1 MKLFA
6 SRQGMAAGG
15 YIVFALT
22 YLMFGLAPSRSA
34 IWVMMG
40 TYGLYYALTAPVL
53 KAIVA
58 EAVPAEIRGRA
69 FGIFAFVTSVT
80 TLLAS
85 VLTGQLWKH
94 FGPALPFFV
103 SAGVATVSA
112 VMLLAMKRPRAVATG
127 A

>member
-1 MKLFA
+1 
-6 SRQGMAAGG
+6 
-15 YIVFALT
+15 
-22 YLMFGLAPSRSA
+22 
-34 IWVMMG
+34 
-40 TYGLYYALTAPVL
+40 VL